1 MLGWPEQ
8 LRFAFRSL
16 LGYALFRRPI
26 TSRVQLRLE
35 HIADRKIRISLSFPS
50 VDDLEM
56 TTSLSRD
63 GQLDAAG
70 QQARENASLA
80 LGTVELAV
88 NRHNGNLSK
97 YIDHSTLTFAIE
109 LQATELG
116 ATGRARELKL

>member
-16 LGYALFRRPI
+16 LGYALFRRSN

-35 HIADRKIRISLSFPS
+35 HFVDRRVRISLSVPH
-50 VDDLEM
+50 VADLEM
-56 TTSLSRD
+56 TNSLSRD
-63 GQLDAAG
+63 GQLNAAG
-70 QQARENASLA
+70 QRARENASLA
-80 LGTVELAV
+80 LGSVELAV
-88 NRHNGNLSK
+88 NRHNGKLSK

-116 ATGRARELKL
+116 VTGRQAKELL